1 MIKNKKNTKI
11 TINNTNYTLIK
22 NVGNGGSADVWKAK
36 SNGIE
41 YAIKFLRLAPNSDE
55 KINRFKNEIAF
66 CKESNHKNIVK
77 LIADGEVNGQLYYIM
92 PLYQKTFRTLI
103 NTESDVNV
111 LISFILKLCSALKYI
126 HKKEIFHRDI
136 KPENILIN
144 NTDLVLADFGIAHF
158 KEYNLTK
165 EGNLL
170 ANRNYVAPE
179 QKDKKNATHLTEAV
193 DIFSLGLII
202 NECFT
207 KQIPSGSDIKLIA
220 DIQPLYADLDN
231 LVANMIKQD
240 PNERLTIDSVIT
252 EIKFIHF
259 KIKQSLKDI
268 SISLKEKIKL
278 QLKEKTVSKTIQQR
292 ANEDIL
298 FGKILFQ
305 SKSTEELNKY
315 NLNWHQK
322 IEYSVDDF
330 LYNLYIQERI
340 FSACKGK
347 FEYES
352 NIYSRDKWHNVL
364 DLEKNER
371 DLSLYQQIN
380 CILEKYKLSN
390 NGENSF
396 DLSGKILKYFTSCS
410 DYHCEEILN
419 NIRDIERSAKRNL
432 KDAPI
437 IQIVYTLKFNIK
449 QNIDFLLNGSV
460 GRHDFNFVEHINISS
475 RSVETYLQ
483 NYDDLELFDS
493 QYLEKEREIIEILS
507 EFEKKWK
514 VICYKLNEDEY
525 SVRFRTYKQYE
536 KFRKHALE
544 LSENYYIFE
553 GDVIDLLK
561 NPNFIGTM
569 VEFKFGAIFDIPHT
583 IAKILGL
590 REINH

>member
-1 MIKNKKNTKI
+1 MKKNTQI
-11 TINNTNYTLIK
+11 IINNTNYTLIET
-22 NVGNGGSADVWKAK
+22 VGNGGSGDVWKAK

-41 YAIKFLRLAPNSDE
+41 YAVKFLKSDANE
-55 KINRFKNEIAF
+55 KIARFKNEIEF
-66 CKESNHKNIVK
+66 CKKNNHKNIVK
-77 LIADGEVNGQLYYIM
+77 LIADGEQDGRFYYIM
-92 PLYQKTFRTLI
+92 PLYQKTFRTII
-103 NTESDVNV
+103 NTENDVNV

-144 NTDLVLADFGIAHF
+144 NNDLVLADFGIAHF

-165 EGNLL
+165 KNSLL
-170 ANRNYVAPE
+170 VNRNYVAPE
-179 QKDKKNATHLTEAV
+179 QKVKNNAKHLTEAV
-193 DIFSLGLII
+193 DIFALGLII

-207 KQIPSGSDIKLIA
+207 KQIPSGSNIKLIA

-231 LVANMIKQD
+231 LVANIIKQD

-259 KIKQSLKDI
+259 KIEQSLKEI
-268 SISLKEKIKL
+268 PISLKEKIKL
-278 QLKEKTVSKTIQQR
+278 QGKNKTLAKTIQQR

-298 FGKILFQ
+298 FGKVLFQ

-315 NLNWHQK
+315 NLNWHMK
-322 IEYSVDDF
+322 IEYSVDEF

-340 FSACKGK
+340 FSACKRK

-352 NIYSRDKWHNVL
+352 NCYSRYKWYNVL
-364 DLEKNER
+364 DLEKNKR

-390 NGENSF
+390 KEENNF
-396 DLSGKILKYFTSCS
+396 DLSGKILKYFTSCA
-410 DYHCEEILN
+410 DYHCEEILK
-419 NIRDIERSAKRNL
+419 NIKDIESSAKRNL

-437 IQIVYTLKFNIK
+437 IQIVYTLKFSIK
-449 QNIDFLLNGSV
+449 QNIDLLLNGSV
-460 GRHDFNFVEHINISS
+460 SRHDFNFVEHIAISS
-475 RSVETYLQ
+475 RSIDTYLH
-483 NYDDLELFDS
+483 NYDDIELFDS
-493 QYLEKEREIIEILS
+493 QYLEDEREIKEILS

-544 LSENYYIFE
+544 LSENNYIFE

-561 NPNFIGTM
+561 NPNFIGNM
-569 VEFKFGAIFDIPHT
+569 VEIKFGSIFNIPHT
-583 IAKILGL
+583 IAKILEL

>member
-1 MIKNKKNTKI
+1 MKKNTEI
-11 TINNTNYTLIK
+11 TINNRNFTLIET
-22 NVGNGGSADVWKAK
+22 VGNGGSGDVWKAK

-41 YAIKFLRLAPNSDE
+41 YAVKFLKSESKE
-55 KINRFKNEIAF
+55 KIARFKHEIKF
-66 CKESNHKNIVK
+66 CKESNHKNIVN
-77 LIADGEVNGQLYYIM
+77 LIADGEQDGRLYYIM

-103 NTESDVNV
+103 NTENDVNV
-111 LISFILKLCSALKYI
+111 LISFILKLCGALKYI
-126 HKKEIFHRDI
+126 HQKEIFHRDI

-144 NTDLVLADFGIAHF
+144 NKNLVLADFGIAHF
-158 KEYNLTK
+158 KEYNITK

-170 ANRNYVAPE
+170 VNRNYVAPE
-179 QKDKKNATHLTEAV
+179 QKDKKNATHITEAV
-193 DIFSLGLII
+193 DIFALGLII

-220 DIQPLYADLDN
+220 DVQPLYADLDN

-259 KIKQSLKDI
+259 KIKQSLKEI
-268 SISLKEKIKL
+268 SISLREKIKL
-278 QLKEKTVSKTIQQR
+278 HGKEKAVSKIIQQK

-298 FGKILFQ
+298 FGKVLFQ
-305 SKSTEELNKY
+305 SKSTVELNKY
-315 NLNWHQK
+315 NPNWHTK
-322 IEYSVDDF
+322 IEYSVDKF

-340 FSACKGK
+340 YSACKRK

-352 NIYSRDKWHNVL
+352 NFYRRDKWYNVL
-364 DLEKNER
+364 DLEKNKR

-380 CILEKYKLSN
+380 CILEKYNLSN
-390 NGENSF
+390 KGENSF

-419 NIRDIERSAKRNL
+419 NIKEIEISAKRNL

-449 QNIDFLLNGSV
+449 QNIDFLLGGSG
-460 GRHDFNFVEHINISS
+460 GRHDFNFADHIDISL
-475 RSVETYLQ
+475 RSIDTYLQ

-493 QYLEKEREIIEILS
+493 QYLEEVREIKEILS

-525 SVRFRTYKQYE
+525 SARFRTYKQYE

-544 LSENYYIFE
+544 LSKNYYIFE
-553 GDVIDLLK
+553 GDVIDFLK
-561 NPNFIGTM
+561 NPNFIGNM
-569 VEFKFGAIFDIPHT
+569 VELKFGATFDIPHT
-583 IAKILGL
+583 ISKILGL
-590 REINH
+590 REIYH

>member
-1 MIKNKKNTKI
+1 MKKNTKI
-11 TINNTNYTLIK
+11 TINNTNYTLIESI
-22 NVGNGGSADVWKAK
+22 GNGGSGDVWKAK

-41 YAIKFLRLAPNSDE
+41 YAVKFLKSDSNE
-55 KINRFKNEIAF
+55 KIARFKNEIEF

-77 LIADGEVNGQLYYIM
+77 LIDDGEEDGRLYYIM

-103 NTESDVNV
+103 NTENDVNV

-144 NTDLVLADFGIAHF
+144 NNDLVLADFGIAHF
-158 KEYNLTK
+158 KESNLTK

-170 ANRNYVAPE
+170 VNRNYVAPE
-179 QKDKKNATHLTEAV
+179 QKDKKNAPHLTEAV
-193 DIFSLGLII
+193 DIFALGLII

-207 KQIPSGSDIKLIA
+207 KQIPSGSDINLIA
-220 DIQPLYADLDN
+220 NIQPLYGDLDN

-259 KIKQSLKDI
+259 KIKQSLKEI
-268 SISLKEKIKL
+268 SISLKGKMKL
-278 QLKEKTVSKTIQQR
+278 QGKMKAVSKTIQQR

-298 FGKILFQ
+298 FGKVLFQ
-305 SKSTEELNKY
+305 SKSAEELNKY
-315 NLNWHQK
+315 NLNWHMK
-322 IEYSVDDF
+322 IKYSVDEF

-340 FSACKGK
+340 YSACKSK

-352 NIYSRDKWHNVL
+352 NCYSRDKWYNVL
-364 DLEKNER
+364 DLENNKKN
-371 DLSLYQQIN
+371 LSLYQQIN
-380 CILEKYKLSN
+380 CILEKYKLSSKS
-390 NGENSF
+390 ENSF
-396 DLSGKILKYFTSCS
+396 NLSGKILKYFASCA

-419 NIRDIERSAKRNL
+419 NIKDIESSAKRNL

-437 IQIVYTLKFNIK
+437 IQIAYTLKFNIK
-449 QNIDFLLNGSV
+449 QNIDCLLNGNVSK
-460 GRHDFNFVEHINISS
+460 HDFNFAEHIDISS
-475 RSVETYLQ
+475 RSIDTYLQ
-483 NYDDLELFDS
+483 NHDDLELFDI
-493 QYLEKEREIIEILS
+493 QYLEEQRQLKEILS

-514 VICYKLNEDEY
+514 VFCYKLNEDEY

-536 KFRKHALE
+536 KFRKHARE
-544 LSENYYIFE
+544 LSKNYYIFE
-553 GDVIDLLK
+553 SDVIEFLK
-561 NPNFIGTM
+561 NPNFFGTM
-569 VEFKFGAIFDIPHT
+569 VELKFGAIFDIPHT